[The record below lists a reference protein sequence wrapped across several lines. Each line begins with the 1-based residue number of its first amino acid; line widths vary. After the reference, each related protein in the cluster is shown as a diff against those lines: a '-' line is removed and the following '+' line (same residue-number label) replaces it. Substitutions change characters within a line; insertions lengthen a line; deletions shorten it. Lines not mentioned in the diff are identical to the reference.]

1 MRIATRTAL
10 ALAALVTVAACDRTA
25 TPAPAE
31 PAAPAATPAV
41 AAKADASAGPSLPGG
56 GLAIEGEGLRLF
68 DDAGAA
74 RAIPFGTPQ
83 ATAIAVVAASL
94 GGPAPEVT
102 TNSECGA
109 GPVQFAGFPKGLQLA
124 FQNDQFQGWYIDE
137 PGVTTA
143 DGVGVGST
151 RASIEESRTVEMQE
165 DSTLGAEFSSGDLGG
180 FLTNA
185 TPQGTVTSLYAGL
198 TCFFR

>member
-1 MRIATRTAL
+1 MRMVSRTAL
-10 ALAALVTVAACDRTA
+10 ALAAVVALAACDRNA
-25 TPAPAE
+25 TPA
-31 PAAPAATPAV
+31 AAT
-41 AAKADASAGPSLPGG
+41 DAGPTVSTG
-56 GLAIEGEGLRLF
+56 GLAIEAEGLRLF

-83 ATAIAVVAASL
+83 ATAIAAVAASV
-94 GGPAPEVT
+94 GGAAPEVT

-109 GPVQFAGFPKGLQLA
+109 GPVQFAKFSNGLQLA
-124 FQNDQFQGWYIDE
+124 FQNEQFQGWFVDE
-137 PGVTTA
+137 AGVTTA
-143 DGVGVGST
+143 DGMGVGST
-151 RASIEESRTVEMQE
+151 RASIEESRTIEMQE